1 MFEPNNVEK
10 LIESN
15 TTLKLDSDLS
25 RILLDSVLGETF
37 AKAIPGVWTDLFKV
51 RDESKKEP
59 YIKLTDSDIELL
71 KVKYKIQI
79 GVSVNSTP
87 ILYHVKDDHNIV
99 QLTQPKFLS
108 GLMRLHVMRPELKDK
123 NDITRYLTAA
133 LFQQPLDLLT
143 FVGFLDSLNLKLE
156 KPLKDGDSTKFHFNG
171 EEVEL
176 SHSLDKTCLMSRVML
191 KDLDGLVI
199 AAWVFPMTVP
209 TIVAP
214 NVFSL

>member
-37 AKAIPGVWTDLFKV
+37 AKAIPGVWTDLCKV

-87 ILYHVKDDHNIV
+87 IL
-99 QLTQPKFLS
+99 
-108 GLMRLHVMRPELKDK
+108 
-123 NDITRYLTAA
+123 
-133 LFQQPLDLLT
+133 
-143 FVGFLDSLNLKLE
+143 
-156 KPLKDGDSTKFHFNG
+156 
-171 EEVEL
+171 
-176 SHSLDKTCLMSRVML
+176 
-191 KDLDGLVI
+191 
-199 AAWVFPMTVP
+199 
-209 TIVAP
+209 
-214 NVFSL
+214 

>member
-37 AKAIPGVWTDLFKV
+37 AKAIPGVWPDLFKA

-59 YIKLTDSDIELL
+59 FLKLTDSDFELL

-87 ILYHVKDDHNIV
+87 ILYQVKDDHNIV

-176 SHSLDKTCLMSRVML
+176 FHSLDKTCLMSRVML